1 MIFHIFNTHFAVVN
15 HTDAPILPEVNTNK
29 CNLLINDLP
38 WVEPPNLHVGTSLE
52 IALELSLAVDDAR
65 NELLGHWHGHQV
77 AVVVVDGVVL
87 DGGAWEMYTGWVL
100 HGSPEIAASC

>member
-1 MIFHIFNTHFAVVN
+1 
-15 HTDAPILPEVNTNK
+15 
-29 CNLLINDLP
+29 
-38 WVEPPNLHVGTSLE
+38 
-52 IALELSLAVDDAR
+52 LELSLAVDDAR